1 MTNRE
6 MIQTRFY
13 EFIFKSMDDMR
24 TLNPELKEAEAAYIV
39 MTAAFDALSKT
50 WMNAYGAKYM
60 AEYFYRVADQYVDL
74 SNEEIAR

>member
-13 EFIFKSMDDMR
+13 EFIFKSMDDIR
-24 TLNPELKEAEAAYIV
+24 TFNPEMKEKEAAYIV

-60 AEYFYRVADQYVDL
+60 AEYFYRVADQYVDI
-74 SNEEIAR
+74 SNEKDAR